1 MALALLAGLL
11 LAAAPPDLALVGL
24 VRAHD
29 PAHGAAILRSDG
41 RTRTLVPGES
51 AFGGKLVAIGP
62 AAVVMDFG
70 GERVEVPLLG
80 DARAAHSQA
89 APPALRA
96 EAPAEPGPDPSP
108 AAALRVLARADLE
121 RRLASEMPRIL
132 AETALRP
139 YSVDGR
145 VEGFTLA
152 RVPEGS
158 LLADVGLRAGD
169 VLTSINDVAIDG
181 LPTLIGLWPRLQAA
195 NELRAVVLRGGQPLV
210 LAVLLR

>member
-1 MALALLAGLL
+1 MALALLLL
-11 LAAAPPDLALVGL
+11 LAVAPADLALVGL

-41 RTRTLVPGES
+41 RTRTLSPGES
-51 AFGGKLVAIGP
+51 AFGGRLVSIG
-62 AAVVMDFG
+62 ATGVVMDFG
-70 GERVEVPLLG
+70 GERVEVPLVG
-80 DARAAHSQA
+80 DARTAPVPPAPSVPQA
-89 APPALRA
+89 AAA
-96 EAPAEPGPDPSP
+96 AEPGPDTSP

-195 NELRAVVLRGGQPLV
+195 NELRATVLRGGQPVV